1 MLKRTLEPEVMD
13 SHEEAVAYDEMSH
26 EAVNEL
32 FVTDLLTAG
41 LPAGEILD
49 LGAGTGRI
57 PIELSK
63 REEEARIVAIDLSV
77 SMLDIAR
84 INIELA
90 GLTDQINLDR
100 VDAKELPYDDD
111 RFAVVMSNSIVHH
124 IPNPEPVIRE
134 AVRVTAP
141 GGLLFFR
148 DLSRPAT
155 AEIVDEFVEKYAG
168 EESAHAQQMFRDSL
182 HAALS
187 LDEIR
192 DLVGGIGFP
201 ANSVT
206 ANSDRHWTWVGRK
219 PGP

>member
-1 MLKRTLEPEVMD
+1 MLNRTLEPEVMD

-26 EAVNEL
+26 EAVNGL

-41 LPAGEILD
+41 VPAGEILD

-57 PIELSK
+57 PIELSR
-63 REEEARIVAIDLSV
+63 RETESRIVAIDLSV

-124 IPNPEPVIRE
+124 IPDPEPVIRE

-155 AEIVDEFVEKYAG
+155 AEIVDEFVEQYAG

-192 DLVGGIGFP
+192 DLVGGFGFP
-201 ANSVT
+201 ANCVMT
-206 ANSDRHWTWVGRK
+206 TSDRHWTWVGRK